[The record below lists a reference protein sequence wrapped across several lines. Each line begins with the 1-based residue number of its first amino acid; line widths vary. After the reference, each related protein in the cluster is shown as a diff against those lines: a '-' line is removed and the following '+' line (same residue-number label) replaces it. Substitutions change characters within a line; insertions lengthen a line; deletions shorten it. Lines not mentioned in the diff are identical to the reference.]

1 MACTDV
7 DCDVHGSES
16 ALNSRWSAVSSHG
29 FTSEADPVK
38 LIINQMRRRRS
49 QALNHCLIILF
60 VPLAQLLSISPF
72 LRLTEMNHGKSAM
85 HRLATG
91 NWLFINSINVAPGNW
106 CGISRRLKAKACGS
120 GGSVS
125 DSGSGLKA
133 LISTL
138 LWLSS
143 ATINRKGNFQSC
155 KCV

>member
-1 MACTDV
+1 LFRWLNFYQFRLFATDR
-7 DCDVHGSES
+7 DES
-16 ALNSRWSAVSSHG
+16 REISNASA
-29 FTSEADPVK
+29 
-38 LIINQMRRRRS
+38 
-49 QALNHCLIILF
+49 
-60 VPLAQLLSISPF
+60 
-72 LRLTEMNHGKSAM
+72 
-85 HRLATG
+85 G

-125 DSGSGLKA
+125 GSGLKA